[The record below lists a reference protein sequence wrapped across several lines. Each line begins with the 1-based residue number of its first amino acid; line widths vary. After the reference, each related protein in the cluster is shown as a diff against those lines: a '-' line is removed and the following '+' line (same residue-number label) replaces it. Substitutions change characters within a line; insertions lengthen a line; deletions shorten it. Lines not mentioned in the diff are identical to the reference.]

1 MDELAPKLAVLRFL
15 ATDEHL
21 TRAAEHAGVPQPT
34 VSRWLAALGEALGAP
49 VVVRDGRRVRLTRA
63 GRLLAESAERAV
75 AALEAGWR
83 AAAEEVDPERGQVAL
98 GFLHLLGRSL
108 VPGLVRGFRNG
119 HPAVR
124 FRLVQDSRQVL
135 LERLADGGVDLALI
149 APPPSGAE
157 AGGGATGGAA
167 GGAAGG
173 DAAGGAAG
181 TAAGGTAGGAAGGD
195 ATRGAAGT
203 EADGGAGDV
212 AGGDAARGAAGAE
225 AGGAV
230 GRLAWRVLRTQELV
244 LVVHASHRLAARR
257 RAVRVADLAGEAFV
271 GLERGYGLRQITDE
285 LCAAAG
291 FTPELAFEGQE
302 TETVRG
308 LVSAGLGVAVLPAAD
323 HPTDL
328 VELPLLPRAER
339 RIALVWPTDHPLP
352 PAVRVFR
359 DHAINEHPVGKPSV
373 AKPPINGPLVSDSP
387 AG

>member
-108 VPGLVRGFRNG
+108 VPGLVRGFRDG

-173 DAAGGAAG
+173 DVAGGAAG
-181 TAAGGTAGGAAGGD
+181 TEAGGTAGD
-195 ATRGAAGT
+195 A
-203 EADGGAGDV
+203 

-230 GRLAWRVLRTQELV
+230 GRLAWRVLRRQELV

-359 DHAINEHPVGKPSV
+359 DHAINEHPVGKPPV
-373 AKPPINGPLVSDSP
+373 AKPSISGPLVSDSRV
-387 AG
+387 G

>member
-75 AALEAGWR
+75 VALEAGWR
-83 AAAEEVDPERGQVAL
+83 AAEEEVDPERGQVAL

-108 VPGLVRGFRNG
+108 VPELVRGFRDE

-135 LERLADGGVDLALI
+135 LDRLADGGVDLALI

-157 AGGGATGGAA
+157 AGGEGAA
-167 GGAAGG
+167 GRV
-173 DAAGGAAG
+173 
-181 TAAGGTAGGAAGGD
+181 AGGT
-195 ATRGAAGT
+195 TS
-203 EADGGAGDV
+203 
-212 AGGDAARGAAGAE
+212 GAAGAE
-225 AGGAV
+225 AGGAA
-230 GRLAWRVLRTQELV
+230 GRLAWRVLRVQELV
-244 LVVHASHRLAARR
+244 LVAHASHRLAARR
-257 RAVRVADLAGEAFV
+257 RAVRVADLASEAFV
-271 GLERGYGLRQITDE
+271 GMEHGYGLRQITDE

-359 DHAINEHPVGKPSV
+359 DHAIGDHAIGDHVLGDNALGNDALGDDALGNDALEDNALGDDALGDDALGDDTLGNDVLRNDALGQR
-373 AKPPINGPLVSDSP
+373 ATAAPPR
-387 AG
+387 

>member
-34 VSRWLAALGEALGAP
+34 VSRWLAGLGEALGAP

-108 VPGLVRGFRNG
+108 VPGLVRGFRDG

-149 APPPSGAE
+149 APPPSGEE
-157 AGGGATGGAA
+157 AGRGTGGAAGGTAGRAA

-173 DAAGGAAG
+173 TASG
-181 TAAGGTAGGAAGGD
+181 T
-195 ATRGAAGT
+195 
-203 EADGGAGDV
+203 
-212 AGGDAARGAAGAE
+212 AGAE

-271 GLERGYGLRQITDE
+271 GMERGYGLRQITDE

-291 FTPELAFEGQE
+291 FTPEPAFEGQE

-359 DHAINEHPVGKPSV
+359 DHAISEQATGEQATGEQEPGEQEP
-373 AKPPINGPLVSDSP
+373 G
-387 AG
+387 AGGC

>member
-1 MDELAPKLAVLRFL
+1 MMDELAPKLAVLRFL

-34 VSRWLAALGEALGAP
+34 VSRWLAGLGEALGAP

-108 VPGLVRGFRNG
+108 VPELVRGFRDG

-149 APPPSGAE
+149 APPPSGEE
-157 AGGGATGGAA
+157 AGRGTGGAA
-167 GGAAGG
+167 GG
-173 DAAGGAAG
+173 
-181 TAAGGTAGGAAGGD
+181 T
-195 ATRGAAGT
+195 
-203 EADGGAGDV
+203 
-212 AGGDAARGAAGAE
+212 AGAE

-271 GLERGYGLRQITDE
+271 GMERGYGLRQITDE

-291 FTPELAFEGQE
+291 FTPEPAFEGQE

-359 DHAINEHPVGKPSV
+359 DHAIGEQATGEQEPG
-373 AKPPINGPLVSDSP
+373 
-387 AG
+387 AGGC

>member
-1 MDELAPKLAVLRFL
+1 MRCSGRIHAVMDELAPKLAVLRFL

-34 VSRWLAALGEALGAP
+34 VSRWLAGLGEALGAP

-108 VPGLVRGFRNG
+108 VPELVRGFRDG

-149 APPPSGAE
+149 APPPSGEE
-157 AGGGATGGAA
+157 AGRGTGGAA
-167 GGAAGG
+167 GG
-173 DAAGGAAG
+173 
-181 TAAGGTAGGAAGGD
+181 T
-195 ATRGAAGT
+195 
-203 EADGGAGDV
+203 
-212 AGGDAARGAAGAE
+212 AGAE

-271 GLERGYGLRQITDE
+271 GMERGYGLRQITDE

-291 FTPELAFEGQE
+291 FTPEPAFEGQE

-359 DHAINEHPVGKPSV
+359 DHAIGEQATGEQEPG
-373 AKPPINGPLVSDSP
+373 
-387 AG
+387 AGGC